1 MAREFLGCVRKKRC
15 VFLLSIK
22 LNDSRSVGR
31 SAGRFV
37 RFHAVILSPEEREEG
52 EGIYYLV
59 ELLGKRTGPLLRAC

>member
-52 EGIYYLV
+52 EAREFIISLNY
-59 ELLGKRTGPLLRAC
+59 